1 MKKARLLSILMAG
14 ALVAVGA
21 IAQAQQPAKI
31 PRIGI
36 IAGSKNV
43 DVGSLTSEFRRALR
57 DLGYIRARVSFS
69 SIVIERVGFKERVL
83 TRTSPIPS
91 GASSTIS
98 ADRDSVNDRWR
109 RRCASWSRQG
119 FCGA

>member
-57 DLGYIRARVSFS
+57 DLGYIEGK
-69 SIVIERVGFKERVL
+69 SIFFEYRYREGWFQG
-83 TRTSPIPS
+83 TRSDKDVAHSI
-91 GASSTIS
+91 GCVEY
-98 ADRDSVNDRWR
+98 DQ
-109 RRCASWSRQG
+109 C
-119 FCGA
+119 

>member
-36 IAGSKNV
+36 IAGK
-43 DVGSLTSEFRRALR
+43 
-57 DLGYIRARVSFS
+57 
-69 SIVIERVGFKERVL
+69 
-83 TRTSPIPS
+83 
-91 GASSTIS
+91 
-98 ADRDSVNDRWR
+98 
-109 RRCASWSRQG
+109 
-119 FCGA
+119 